1 MQFALSQHL
10 IDDLL
15 RSALAVLVDLKLPV
29 FEADGQRYQ
38 RIAQST
44 KIYDKTGKVLWEV
57 QLNSPVSGFPVTYSV
72 DGKQYVA
79 VSTGNILAGARGANG
94 SVPPVSALYVFALPK

>member
-1 MQFALSQHL
+1 MTTGGGLLFGG
-10 IDDLL
+10 DL
-15 RSALAVLVDLKLPV
+15 
-29 FEADGQRYQ
+29 DGNFRAYD
-38 RIAQST
+38 
-44 KIYDKTGKVLWEV
+44 DKTGKVLWEV